1 MARILFVD
9 DDSLTLQL
17 LDQATRLLGHDPI
30 YDPSAKRAIKL
41 AAAERPDLIIV
52 DLSMMEMSGATLV
65 RRLREQPETAHIPV
79 LILSAAYDTQD
90 KQAAMDAGASDIL
103 DKPINLGELAR
114 AINHHLPASTGNE

>member
-17 LDQATRLLGHDPI
+17 LDQATRILGHDPI

-41 AAAERPDLIIV
+41 AAVTRPDLIIV
-52 DLSMMEMSGATLV
+52 DLSMMEMSGSTMV

-79 LILSAAYDTQD
+79 LILSAAYDSRE
-90 KQAAMDAGASDIL
+90 KQAAIDAGAADVL
-103 DKPINLGELAR
+103 DKPINLGKLEQV
-114 AINHHLPASTGNE
+114 INHYLGAPSGSV